1 MTSLGLSAA
10 TAAEYRP
17 GMLLMPV
24 NEIVHALEM
33 SGQKS
38 RGQKSRG
45 LNLTAF

>member
-1 MTSLGLSAA
+1 MTSLRLLAA
-10 TAAEYRP
+10 TVAEYRL
-17 GMLLMPV
+17 GMLLIPV
-24 NEIVHALEM
+24 NEIVHALDM